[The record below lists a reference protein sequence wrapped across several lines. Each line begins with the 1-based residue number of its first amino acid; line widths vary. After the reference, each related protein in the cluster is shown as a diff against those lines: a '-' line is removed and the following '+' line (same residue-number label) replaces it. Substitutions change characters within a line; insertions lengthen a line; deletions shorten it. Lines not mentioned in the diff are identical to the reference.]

1 MSERLHPAL
10 HATLRQAD
18 ALAAWLLLGWLGQRL
33 GWSVASGVLPVVV
46 WWVVRCGGTALVTH
60 GAVPRTWPRACA
72 AGALGLLVSL
82 ALLPAGHAALAC
94 LLLGSALWG
103 AWSAALA
110 AGDNTPTLA
119 GQAMGLMMGSLWLSS
134 QWCLGPGW
142 TDAQAVALHIGLMTG
157 LPLLVAAARRYD
169 PVCLRASSR
178 LLAALLATGALLLA
192 GASGTE
198 GRLAGMVLL
207 VMAWSLG
214 AGAPTSV
221 RSPLPAAL
229 GPALLL
235 AVGLGSPTLGPQ
247 SLQWAYGVLGVLALW
262 AACGKRLADDP
273 LAPPPL
279 TWKDAS

>member
-1 MSERLHPAL
+1 M
-10 HATLRQAD
+10 LRQAD

-46 WWVVRCGGTALVTH
+46 WWVVRCGGSALGTH
-60 GAVPRTWPRACA
+60 GAVPQTWPRACA
-72 AGALGLLVSL
+72 AGALGLLASL

-110 AGDNTPTLA
+110 AGDNTPTLP

-142 TDAQAVALHIGLMTG
+142 TDVQAVALHLGLMTG
-157 LPLLVAAARRYD
+157 LPVLGAVARRHD
-169 PVCLRASSR
+169 PACLRASSR
-178 LLAALLATGALLLA
+178 LLAVLLATGALLMA
-192 GASGTE
+192 GSSGTE

-207 VMAWSLG
+207 VMSWSLG
-214 AGAPTSV
+214 AGAPNPA
-221 RSPLPAAL
+221 RSPLPASL

-273 LAPPPL
+273 LAPSPL

>member
-1 MSERLHPAL
+1 MSERTHAATMSAL
-10 HATLRQAD
+10 RRAD
-18 ALAAWLLLGWLGQRL
+18 ALAAWVLLGWLGQRL

-46 WWVVRCGGTALVTH
+46 WWAVRCGGTALGTH
-60 GAVPRTWPRACA
+60 RAAPHAWALACA
-72 AGALGLLVSL
+72 AGALGLLASL
-82 ALLPAGHAALAC
+82 ALLPAGPAALVA

-110 AGDNTPTLA
+110 AGDNTPTLP
-119 GQAMGLMMGSLWLSS
+119 GQAMGLMMGSLWLGS

-142 TDAQAVALHIGLMTG
+142 TDAQAVALHLALMTG
-157 LPLLVAAARRYD
+157 LPGLVAVARRHE
-169 PVCLRASSR
+169 PARWRASPR
-178 LLAALLATGALLLA
+178 LLAAVLAAGALLMA
-192 GASGTE
+192 GSGGTE

-207 VMAWSLG
+207 VTAWSLG
-214 AGAPTSV
+214 AGAPNPA
-221 RSPLPAAL
+221 RSPLPAVL

>member
-1 MSERLHPAL
+1 MSERVHT
-10 HATLRQAD
+10 ATMAALRQAD
-18 ALAAWLLLGWLGQRL
+18 ALAVWLLLGWLGQRL

-46 WWVVRCGGTALVTH
+46 WWTVRCGGTALGTH
-60 GAVPRTWPRACA
+60 RAAPHAWALACA
-72 AGALGLLVSL
+72 AGALALLASL
-82 ALLPAGHAALAC
+82 ALLPAGPAALMA

-110 AGDNTPTLA
+110 AGDTTPTLP
-119 GQAMGLMMGSLWLSS
+119 GQAMGLMMGSLWLGS

-142 TDAQAVALHIGLMTG
+142 TDAQAVALHLVLMTG
-157 LPLLVAAARRYD
+157 LPGLVAVARRHE
-169 PVCLRASSR
+169 PARGRASPR
-178 LLAALLATGALLLA
+178 LLAAMLAAGALLMA
-192 GASGTE
+192 GSGDTE

-207 VMAWSLG
+207 VTAWSLG
-214 AGAPTSV
+214 AGAPNPA
-221 RSPLPAAL
+221 RSPLPAVL